1 FGAPAQPR
9 QGTGNP
15 AWRETRAEDPTGKA
29 GANPG
34 MLQSI
39 SAMKEY
45 EGKSH
50 EELRVEDYLLNR
62 KNSSAV

>member
-1 FGAPAQPR
+1 APAATGFGAGAAKFGAPAQQR

-45 EGKSH
+45 DGKSH
-50 EELRVEDYLLNR
+50 E
-62 KNSSAV
+62 